1 MEIVYLRNQPVASI
15 RDKCSRKRIE
25 EDRFSSCSERK
36 AKLKLLGCKCDRQII
51 IELAKGMI
59 HCKCIRLRMALAVL
73 DQSFAEAVFDLRVH
87 KHKIV
92 QPMHDA
98 ELDTTSSN

>member
-1 MEIVYLRNQPVASI
+1 
-15 RDKCSRKRIE
+15 
-25 EDRFSSCSERK
+25 
-36 AKLKLLGCKCDRQII
+36 
-51 IELAKGMI
+51 
-59 HCKCIRLRMALAVL
+59 MALAVL